1 LNVSVSRLSAT
12 NVLMVSTSLAGV
24 AVSVAA
30 LSDEP
35 RMTSV
40 ALGAAVTLGALLV
53 RSVARDLGTA
63 IQRHARR
70 TEVVRRQL
78 TRGMRNQREAM
89 EAQVSTMTRRVLGDL
104 NAARLEQLDEQDAPG
119 PD

>member
-1 LNVSVSRLSAT
+1 MSVSRLSAT
-12 NVLMVSTSLAGV
+12 NVLMVATSLAGV

-40 ALGAAVTLGALLV
+40 ALGAAIAFGALLV
-53 RSVARDLGTA
+53 RSVARDLGAA

-70 TEVVRRQL
+70 TEVLRRQL
-78 TRGMRNQREAM
+78 TRAARNQSEAM
-89 EAQVSTMTRRVLGDL
+89 EAQVSTMTRRVLSDI
-104 NAARLEQLDEQDAPG
+104 NAGRVERLDEQDAAGPG
-119 PD
+119 